1 MVFLFCAHTP
11 KTRMNRAFFQN
22 FIFEVKNEFQF
33 EPNIKNHNESRLL
46 FELMEGSR
54 ALPSKPPLCDIT
66 SDCIL
71 DYIPFYILSR
81 ISGLYQGSGWSP
93 CVVRLYKVLPKKD
106 LRSYSSLFTNLHIPN
121 ISYIFE
127 SSWFSTVVA

>member
-22 FIFEVKNEFQF
+22 FIFEVKKWIPIWTQSE
-33 EPNIKNHNESRLL
+33 NHNESRLL

-54 ALPSKPPLCDIT
+54 ALPSKPPLCDTT

-71 DYIPFYILSR
+71 YYILFLVLSR
-81 ISGLYQGSGWSP
+81 VSGLYQGSGWSP